1 MARTEK
7 KSEEMNLTKRLSVCG
22 AAPRRKSAE
31 LIKSGCVT
39 VNGEIQTNPATPVT
53 MRDKVCVN
61 GKPVN
66 SLPDHVYIM
75 LNKPRG
81 YVCTNSDPHAKKRA
95 LDLIR
100 LRKEIRLFSCGR
112 LDKDSEGLIL
122 FTNDGEFADR
132 ITHPGNGVFKTYAVS
147 VEHPFTSEELQRMC
161 DGITHEGETLHAE
174 DIYQTG
180 PRKYLVVLMEG
191 KNRELRRMTE
201 FLGNKVK
208 RLERVVIGNLK
219 RGLLKPGQWRFMS
232 KNDIALA
239 LNVEPGD
246 QEMKRFPDDLL
257 QIQLRLGSPTASF
270 CRKNP
275 FTRKHHDQENKSR

>member
-1 MARTEK
+1 
-7 KSEEMNLTKRLSVCG
+7 MNLTKRLSVCG

-39 VNGEIQTNPATPVT
+39 VNGAVQTNPATPVT

-66 SLPDHVYIM
+66 KLPAHVYIM

-81 YVCTNSDPHAKKRA
+81 YVCTNVDAHAKKRA
-95 LDLIR
+95 LDLIQ
-100 LRKEIRLFSCGR
+100 LRQDLRLFSCGR

-132 ITHPGNGVFKTYAVS
+132 ITHPGNGVFKTYALS
-147 VEHPFTSEELQRMC
+147 VEHPFTSQELQMMC
-161 DGITHEGETLHAE
+161 DGITHDGETLHAE

-180 PRKYLVVLMEG
+180 PRKYLIVLMEG

-201 FLGNKVK
+201 FLGNEVK

-219 RGLLKPGQWRFMS
+219 RGMLKPGQWRFMS
-232 KNDIALA
+232 KKDIALA
-239 LNVEPGD
+239 LNVDIRDP
-246 QEMKRFPDDLL
+246 EMERFPDDLL
-257 QIQLRLGSPTASF
+257 RSQLRTGSPTAAF
-270 CRKNP
+270 CKKKTFSN
-275 FTRKHHDQENKSR
+275 HSVNKGYSDNE